1 MSEPRNR
8 RAVQPAA
15 WTVLAAAL
23 LLPASAAAMNLNGF
37 LPARGE
43 GAVALSYTAES
54 YDEFWAGET
63 KVQEPALGEVETTSL
78 SLWTRWGLTDRL
90 ALVANLPYVEV
101 STDGFAGF
109 EDDGLADLEALLL
122 FRALERSSATV
133 RHRLVAGVGVRTPAS
148 DYEGNAPVSLGDD
161 TTDVLL
167 RLVYQLERGG
177 FYVSQQVG
185 FDSRS
190 DDAPDGFPLYT
201 EVGYTVGSITFSGSY
216 SRLFADGGT
225 DIGEPGFT
233 FPSNQEEYERVGARL
248 FGRFTNTIG
257 GSLSAFTT
265 LDGRNTGETTGVS
278 AGVVV
283 SF

>member
-1 MSEPRNR
+1 MNDPRDR
-8 RAVQPAA
+8 CCFLPVA
-15 WTVLAAAL
+15 LAAL
-23 LLPASAAAMNLNGF
+23 LVPASAAAMNLNGF

-43 GAVALSYTAES
+43 GAVAVSYTAES

-63 KVQEPALGEVETTSL
+63 KVQEPALGEVETMSV
-78 SLWTRWGLTDRL
+78 SVWTRWGFTDRL

-122 FRALERSSATV
+122 FRAFETSSGTL
-133 RHRLVAGVGVRTPAS
+133 RHRLVAGAGVRTPAS
-148 DYEGNAPVSLGDD
+148 DYEGNFPVSLGDD
-161 TTDVLL
+161 TTDLLL

-201 EVGYTVGSITFSGSY
+201 EVGYTVGSITFTGSY
-216 SRLFADGGT
+216 ARLFADGGT
-225 DIGEPGFT
+225 DIGDPGFT
-233 FPSNQEEYERVGARL
+233 FPSNQEEYERVGAKL
-248 FGRFTNTIG
+248 FGRFTDTFG
-257 GSLSAFTT
+257 GALSAFTT

-278 AGVVV
+278 AGLVLT
-283 SF
+283 F

>member
-1 MSEPRNR
+1 MGEPRNR
-8 RAVQPAA
+8 RAVLPAA
-15 WTVLAAAL
+15 WAVLAAAL
-23 LLPASAAAMNLNGF
+23 LLPASTAAMNLNGF

-43 GAVALSYTAES
+43 GAVAISYTAES
-54 YDEFWAGET
+54 YDEFWVGET

-122 FRALERSSATV
+122 FRALERSSGAV
-133 RHRLVAGVGVRTPAS
+133 RHRLVAGAGVRTPAS

-177 FYVSQQVG
+177 FYLSQQVG

-233 FPSNQEEYERVGARL
+233 FPSNQEEYERVGAKL
-248 FGRFTNTIG
+248 FGRFTDRIG

-265 LDGRNTGETTGVS
+265 LDGRNTGETTGAS
-278 AGVVV
+278 AGLVL

>member
-1 MSEPRNR
+1 MREPRNR
-8 RAVQPAA
+8 RSVLPAA
-15 WTVLAAAL
+15 WAVLAAGL
-23 LLPASAAAMNLNGF
+23 LLPGSAAAMNLNGF

-122 FRALERSSATV
+122 FRALERSGGAV
-133 RHRLVAGVGVRTPAS
+133 RHRLVAGAGIRTPAS
-148 DYEGNAPVSLGDD
+148 DYEGDFPVSLGDD

-177 FYVSQQVG
+177 FYASQQVG

-201 EVGYTVGSITFSGSY
+201 ELGYTVGSITFSGFY
-216 SRLFADGGT
+216 ARLFADGGT
-225 DIGEPGFT
+225 DIGDPGFT
-233 FPSNQEEYERVGARL
+233 FPSNQEEYERIGGKL
-248 FGRFTNTIG
+248 FGRFTDRIG

-265 LDGRNTGETTGVS
+265 LDGRNSGDTDGLSLSGVW
-278 AGVVV
+278 